1 MICARNENG
10 RSHGENTRVI
20 ARESDAKILS
30 QSENEITQKGKTKV
44 ISQLKVFFPYVIGN
58 HSYKLSSA
66 FSTSLLT
73 VYGWNCRSA
82 RKENFRWTENETFSC
97 AGYSFFFSFAMI
109 YENLHDSFNMENICI
124 CSLQNNQIEA
134 INCKGLSKLE
144 EASFANNNLTSIHG
158 LEGCHNVVTLDLSNN
173 KITRIGMLN

>member
-1 MICARNENG
+1 MREKRKWPITWRKHTGHCSRKWRENFEPIRKRNNPK
-10 RSHGENTRVI
+10 RQNQSHI
-20 ARESDAKILS
+20 ATES
-30 QSENEITQKGKTKV
+30 
-44 ISQLKVFFPYVIGN
+44 FFPYVIGN

-66 FSTSLLT
+66 FLTSLLT

-97 AGYSFFFSFAMI
+97 AGYSVFFSFAMI